1 VLPIYQ
7 VYFIELLKKL
17 ILQKPRKFTFKFFLI
32 SFSCF
37 ICQCTYAQNTGKIS
51 GKVSDKIMPL
61 EFVTITLS
69 AITDT
74 GKIVYFTATDTTG
87 AFTFEKV
94 ILNDYLLK
102 FSLIG
107 YKTASQKV
115 SLTEATSIIKIADY
129 TLIKDANFLQAVTV
143 SAQKKLIE
151 KTPQGFIVNAAANI
165 TSSGGTATDL
175 LKNAP
180 TVSVDAEGDITLR
193 GKEPLILI
201 NGRNS
206 NLKNLDQLP
215 ASSIESIEIINTPT
229 AKYDA
234 NAESGIINIKLK
246 KNKQNGTNGALA
258 LGTGL
263 GSRGRINSS
272 ILINNKTKKV
282 NLGLAYDNR
291 FAGRTRNIT
300 GSRTNFYLADTYL
313 LNQNRKD
320 KRLEQL
326 QNLKFNIDFSPNAK
340 NSFSFEALGNLE
352 GQDNNE
358 SLNTAIYKQN
368 NNLNVNTNRHSLE
381 LARGKVAEFAFD
393 YSKKFNTERKS
404 LTANITSSIE
414 NGKENT
420 TITSQSLD
428 KYDVGTGNPWFEK
441 THNYEKGNV
450 STAKLD
456 YSFPVSKKAQL
467 ETGYKSIFRHIN
479 ADYETADLLNN
490 MYVVNTAASNIF
502 NFNEQVH
509 ALYATYNSSIGS
521 PEKQNWKYDL
531 GIRAEQ
537 VYNNGNTQNNSTKF
551 TNQYLKLFP
560 NASLVYYTKPETYFK
575 LSYGKRINRPG
586 LGQLNPFTDITDSL
600 NPHSG
605 NPNLKPEIIHAVEL
619 GYNKEWSST
628 SFSANIFYRYAV
640 NTIRQYILAQANG
653 INLAYPV
660 NIGSTVTYGVENVI
674 SVKAAKFYDFNA
686 SISLFQQ
693 QLNGSNISTDAVQSA
708 FGWYAKL
715 INNFAPW
722 PNSKL
727 QVMGNYN
734 SALATPQGKRIAQ
747 YFADIGFQQKLGK
760 GNARLGLTVTD
771 IFNTFKSINIIS
783 TAAFSNFRNSKA
795 DTRAFIITFA
805 WFFKS
810 VFKEKLLENKFSTD
824 Y

>member
-1 VLPIYQ
+1 MSV
-7 VYFIELLKKL
+7 
-17 ILQKPRKFTFKFFLI
+17 KPRKFSFKLFLLLL
-32 SFSCF
+32 FCF
-37 ICQCTYAQNTGKIS
+37 IGQCLYAQNTGKIS
-51 GKVSDKIMPL
+51 GTVLDKITPL
-61 EFVTITLS
+61 EFVTVTLS

-74 GKIVYFTATDTTG
+74 GKIIYFTTADTTG
-87 AFTFEKV
+87 AFSFDKV
-94 ILNDYLLK
+94 TLNDYLLK

-107 YKTASQKV
+107 YKTAAQKL
-115 SLTEATSIIKIADY
+115 SLTEAAPIIKIEDH
-129 TLIKDANFLQAVTV
+129 TLVKDANFLQAVTV
-143 SAQKKLIE
+143 SSQKKLIE
-151 KTPQGFIVNAAANI
+151 KTPQGFIVNAAATI
-165 TSSGGTATDL
+165 TAAGGTATDL
-175 LKNAP
+175 LKNTP
-180 TVSVDAEGDITLR
+180 TVSVDAEGAITLR
-193 GKEPLILI
+193 GKSPLILI

-206 NLKNLDQLP
+206 NLSNPGQIP
-215 ASSIESIEIINTPT
+215 ASSIESIEIINNPT

-234 NAESGIINIKLK
+234 NAESGVINIKLK

-258 LGTGL
+258 LGAGL

-291 FAGRTRNIT
+291 FAGRTRNIN
-300 GSRTNFYLADTYL
+300 GSRTNFYLPDTYL

-326 QNLKFNIDFSPNAK
+326 QNLKFNIDFSSNAK

-358 SLNTAIYKQN
+358 SLITAIYKQN

-381 LARGKVAEFAFD
+381 MARGKVAEFAFD

-404 LTANITSSIE
+404 LTGNITSSIE

-428 KYDVGTGNPWFEK
+428 KNDVGTGNPWFEK
-441 THNYEKGNV
+441 THNYEKGNI

-521 PEKQNWKYDL
+521 PEKQHWKYDF

-537 VYNNGNTQNNSTKF
+537 VFNKGNTQNNSTKF
-551 TNQYLKLFP
+551 SNQYLKLFP
-560 NASLVYYTKPETYFK
+560 NASLVYYTKAEEYFK

-619 GYNKEWSST
+619 GYNKEWSNT
-628 SFSANIFYRYAV
+628 SFSSNIFYRYAV
-640 NTIRQYILAQANG
+640 NTIRQYVLSQSNG
-653 INLAYPV
+653 INLTYPV
-660 NIGSTVTYGVENVI
+660 NIGSAVTYGVENVI
-674 SVKAAKFYDFNA
+674 SVKAAKFYDCNA
-686 SISLFQQ
+686 SLSLFQQ
-693 QLNGSNISTDAVQSA
+693 QLNGSNVSTDAVQSA
-708 FGWYAKL
+708 FGWYAKI
-715 INNFAPW
+715 INNFMPW

-771 IFNTFKSINIIS
+771 IFNTFKSGYINN
-783 TAAFSNFRNSKA
+783 TAAFSNYRNSKA

-810 VFKEKLLENKFSTD
+810 AFKEKLLENKFSTD